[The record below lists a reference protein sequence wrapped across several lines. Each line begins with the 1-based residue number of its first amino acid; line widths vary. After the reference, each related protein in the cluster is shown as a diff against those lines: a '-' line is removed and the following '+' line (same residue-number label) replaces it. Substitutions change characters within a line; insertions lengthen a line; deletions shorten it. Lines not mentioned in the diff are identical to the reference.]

1 MEIIMSC
8 CGGCGGQEI
17 KKEQPEENT
26 VKQKPDQKPTETEAS
41 VGQFDPS
48 KK

>member
-1 MEIIMSC
+1 MSC

-17 KKEQPEENT
+17 KKEKPEE
-26 VKQKPDQKPTETEAS
+26 KAAEQKPEQPAERSQAS

>member
-1 MEIIMSC
+1 MSC

-17 KKEQPEENT
+17 EKEKSEEKVT
-26 VKQKPDQKPTETEAS
+26 EQKPEPSVEPSQSS

>member
-1 MEIIMSC
+1 MSC
-8 CGGCGGQEI
+8 CGGCGGQKIEKENSDEKAGE
-17 KKEQPEENT
+17 KKPEQPVEQT
-26 VKQKPDQKPTETEAS
+26 QAS

>member
-1 MEIIMSC
+1 MSC
-8 CGGCGGQEI
+8 CGGCGGQET
-17 KKEQPEENT
+17 KKENPEEKA
-26 VKQKPDQKPTETEAS
+26 VERKPEQTAEQAQAS